1 MSNGNIDVHGETRNS
16 TKYEYVGIRILCV
29 QYGNYLQ

>member
-1 MSNGNIDVHGETRNS
+1 MSHGKIDVQGETTNS